1 LGTEKCQFSLQKED
15 YASITATVEPV
26 IAGAISF
33 LFLGEVMTPLQI
45 TGAGIVIASIMML
58 QVRRDPG

>member
-1 LGTEKCQFSLQKED
+1 MILSTR
-15 YASITATVEPV
+15 ASITATAERV

-33 LFLGEVMTPLQI
+33 LFLGEVMKSLQI

-58 QVRRDPG
+58 QIRKDPGQNQ